1 LNMLAQ
7 TENTNVLVVLI
18 EDDPVSIEPIR
29 EALAR
34 REGWCRLQCAG
45 SVPTGIARVKGGGV
59 NLVLLDLS
67 LSRADGDDALTHF
80 HKIHAEAA
88 GVPIVVLCR
97 ADEESLALSAV
108 RAGAAGYM
116 IKDRCVTDLERL
128 VQSVVERHRYPVA
141 VPGTETL
148 ITRKDGTM
156 ITLLGAK
163 GGVGTTTLALN
174 VGSVLARRNKAI
186 VAELRPSLG
195 TLSQFVRLQS
205 QTRNI
210 TSLLNME
217 PAAIAEI
224 QAASCLWP
232 YRPIPG
238 LSFLFGPQ
246 SMEPCAPVGQAHA
259 KAILAILARLA
270 DFIVV
275 DVPSELSDTN
285 RAVIQA
291 SDLLA
296 LVIERDPICVQAAK
310 MILRAIEFWSEA
322 PQIGAIIVNRSPL
335 ASSASIA
342 EIEIQLGIPIFG
354 AIPSAPDVCSA
365 AHNAR
370 TPLVAFD
377 SESLVA
383 GSIAAL
389 TERLVNPGQTR

>member
-1 LNMLAQ
+1 MLAQ

-18 EDDPVSIEPIR
+18 EDDPASIEPIR
-29 EALAR
+29 DALAR

-45 SVPTGIARVKGGGV
+45 SVPTGIARVAGGGV

-67 LSRADGDDALTHF
+67 LSRAGGDDALSHF
-80 HKIHAEAA
+80 HKLHDEVT

-108 RAGAAGYM
+108 RAGAADYM
-116 IKDRCVTDLERL
+116 IKDRCAADLERL
-128 VQSVVERHRYPVA
+128 VQSVVERHRQPIVA
-141 VPGTETL
+141 PRTETL
-148 ITRKDGTM
+148 LPQKTGTM

-174 VGSVLARRNKAI
+174 VGSVLARQNKAI

-238 LSFLFGPQ
+238 LSLLFGPQ
-246 SMEPCAPVGQAHA
+246 SMEPCAPLGQAHA

-275 DVPSELSDTN
+275 DLPSELSDTN

-296 LVIERDPICVQAAK
+296 LVIERDAICLQAAK
-310 MILRAIEFWSEA
+310 MILRAIELWSVA
-322 PQIGAIIVNRSPL
+322 PQIGAIIVNRTPL

-354 AIPSAPDVCSA
+354 TIPPAPDVCSA

-383 GSIAAL
+383 SSITAL
-389 TERLVNPGQTR
+389 TERLANPSQTR